1 MLFMAKSKHHRNSLR
16 KKTEDVLSEDGVD
29 QIVPNEPQLQEFSSP
44 QITLALALFIGVL
57 VVLIL
62 PMFMWLTFFA

>member
-1 MLFMAKSKHHRNSLR
+1 MLFMAKSKHHRESLR
-16 KKTEDVLSEDGVD
+16 KKAEDVLSEDGVD
-29 QIVPNEPQLQEFSSP
+29 RIVPNEPQLPPSSSS

-57 VVLIL
+57 VILIL